1 VLLLINILH
10 GVALVVALAFALLIL
25 LTAKGDAMGGST
37 GIRTTFKGKAGF
49 DDFIGKAT
57 LYLGISFMALSL
69 ILDILNTKFRP
80 IGS

>member
-1 VLLLINILH
+1 MQLFINILH
-10 GVALVVALAFALLIL
+10 GIALVVAIAFALLIL
-25 LTAKGDAMGGST
+25 LTGKGDAMGGST

-49 DDFIGKAT
+49 DDFISKTT
-57 LYLGISFMALSL
+57 LYLGISFMALAL